1 VKLELEEV
9 RSQLEKALKARNKEK
24 VAKKFIE
31 WMFKNILTPDNIVE
45 AIQSKMDLTITLR
58 ENCYLDNEL
67 IQPIAKMVMRL
78 YWKEIEDVLCNVDK
92 VYELLLKI
100 ASEHSETISSNEG
113 INYLN
118 QQCERLYNYLYTF
131 VWGEGE

>member
-24 VAKKFIE
+24 AAKKFIE
-31 WMFKNILTPDNIVE
+31 WMFKNILTPDNIAE
-45 AIQSKMDLTITLR
+45 AIQSKIDLTITLR

-67 IQPIAKMVMRL
+67 IQPIVKMVIRL

-100 ASEHSETISSNEG
+100 APEHSETISSNEG

-118 QQCERLYNYLYTF
+118 EQCQKLYDYLYNYA
-131 VWGEGE
+131 WSE